1 MTQSSKVTA
10 AAAVIVL
17 IAVIAFL
24 VMRSGVIGPPAPP
37 PITGPERAEDAR
49 GLLAELE
56 RSGNV
61 DHDQVFER
69 ARQFQRQ
76 GQLPDAQ
83 LLYFYS
89 ARENHGPS
97 AFALAEMNDPN
108 HHSSETSLLP
118 EPDAFQAFRWYSV
131 AREQGV
137 DEAAPRLEALRE
149 WAVARA
155 AEGDDHAGRLL
166 LQWER

>member
-1 MTQSSKVTA
+1 MTQSAKIMI

-24 VMRSGVIGPPAPP
+24 VTRMDMIGPP

-49 GLLAELE
+49 VLLAEIE

-61 DHDQVFER
+61 DHDAVFDR
-69 ARQFQRQ
+69 ARAFQQQ
-76 GQLPDAQ
+76 GQLADAQ

-89 ARENHGPS
+89 ARKDHGPS

-108 HHSSETSLLP
+108 HHSPETSLLP

-149 WAVARA
+149 WTEERA
-155 AEGDDHAGRLL
+155 SEGDDDAGQLL
-166 LQWER
+166 LLWEQ

>member
-10 AAAVIVL
+10 AVAVIVL
-17 IAVIAFL
+17 IAVTAFL
-24 VMRSGVIGPPAPP
+24 VLRSGLVGPPAPP

-49 GLLAELE
+49 GLLAEFE

-108 HHSSETSLLP
+108 HHSPESSLLP

-131 AREQGV
+131 AREQGE

-155 AEGDDHAGRLL
+155 ADGDDHAGRLL